1 MAGTKSNPQT
11 IVFDAMI
18 QEHWT
23 DRERQNAKVVV
34 EFFQTLMN
42 EHDFEATLKRFGNT
56 PYVQHNKAI
65 PDSIPGL
72 VGYVKQL
79 VKRFPEYGFDVKRI
93 IASGDFVVLHSHA
106 TLKAAH
112 RKNENKG
119 FIVMDTFRLENGH
132 LAEHWDALQPI
143 DFATRV
149 LFLLSGGAVGNKNS
163 IF

>member
-1 MAGTKSNPQT
+1 MARAKSNPQ
-11 IVFDAMI
+11 IIDFYALS

-23 DRERQNAKVVV
+23 DKELQNAKVVV

-42 EHDFEATLKRFGNT
+42 EHDFEATLQRFGDI
-56 PYVQHNKAI
+56 PYVQHNRAI
-65 PDSIPGL
+65 PDGIPGL

-79 VKRFPEYGFDVKRI
+79 VKRFPDYGFDVKRI
-93 IASGDFVVLHSHA
+93 IASDDFVVLHSHA

-112 RKNENKG
+112 RADESKG
-119 FIVMDTFRLENGH
+119 FIVTDTFRFEDGQ

-143 DFATRV
+143 DFATRY
-149 LFLLSGGAVGNKNS
+149 LFLLTGGAMGNQNP